1 MKRKRNRRRGAAR
14 RRTAKVE
21 TGGGGS
27 AETPQGEDPSPS
39 ADTPSPS
46 SEDSSSSDDD
56 PSPSGDEPATFAG
69 GRVTARL
76 EGMLEL
82 QREIQRQAAER
93 EEKRGPETEDNVARF
108 AIASVRTLLLLK
120 VAELTEQEEPVSPDV
135 VAQLALA
142 LVRIERSDRMRAE
155 RERAAAKNPVQP
167 PMSQAER
174 EEKVAAALHKSFKE
188 TFLHPGRVN
197 RLDLPPWKD
206 SWDDMP
212 SALGRSRAQDTDSDA
227 KSPDETPD
235 SAPGADGSG
244 EDAPDSVETDG
255 AEQSHGEGDA
265 ADAHGEGTHDAR
277 DQDPAPDA
285 PDEPEDD
292 RVIEARVV
300 ARWRKERGLDREPD
314 VRDMVPNGIP
324 CEGASMWAALW

>member
-14 RRTAKVE
+14 RRAAKVE

-27 AETPQGEDPSPS
+27 AETPQGGDPSPS
-39 ADTPSPS
+39 PDTPSPS
-46 SEDSSSSDDD
+46 KEDSSSSDDD
-56 PSPSGDEPATFAG
+56 PSPSGDEPAMSAG

-82 QREIQRQAAER
+82 QHEIQRQAAER

-155 RERAAAKNPVQP
+155 RERAAAKNPVRP

-197 RLDLPPWKD
+197 RLGLPPWKD

-212 SALGRSRAQDTDSDA
+212 SALGRS
-227 KSPDETPD
+227 
-235 SAPGADGSG
+235 PGAGYG
-244 EDAPDSVETDG
+244 
-255 AEQSHGEGDA
+255 
-265 ADAHGEGTHDAR
+265 
-277 DQDPAPDA
+277 
-285 PDEPEDD
+285 
-292 RVIEARVV
+292 
-300 ARWRKERGLDREPD
+300 
-314 VRDMVPNGIP
+314 VPSQVP
-324 CEGASMWAALW
+324 

>member
-1 MKRKRNRRRGAAR
+1 MKRKRNRRRGATKR
-14 RRTAKVE
+14 RAD
-21 TGGGGS
+21 TGKMGGGS
-27 AETPQGEDPSPS
+27 AETPQGGDASPS
-39 ADTPSPS
+39 ADNSSPS
-46 SEDSSSSDDD
+46 SEDSSPSGDD
-56 PSPSGDEPATFAG
+56 PSPSGDEPAMSAG

-120 VAELTEQEEPVSPDV
+120 VAELTEQEEPVPPDV

-155 RERAAAKNPVQP
+155 RERRAAKNPVRP

-197 RLDLPPWKD
+197 RLGLPPWKD

-212 SALGRSRAQDTDSDA
+212 SALGRSPAQDTVSTA
-227 KSPDETPD
+227 TSPDETPD
-235 SAPGADGSG
+235 PALGGGESSAA
-244 EDAPDSVETDG
+244 DAPDAVETDG
-255 AEQSHGEGDA
+255 AERAHGEGDA
-265 ADAHGEGTHDAR
+265 QDAHDEGTHDAR
-277 DQDPAPDA
+277 DQDPTPDA
-285 PDEPEDD
+285 PEEPEDD
-292 RVIEARVV
+292 RAIEARVV

-314 VRDMVPNGIP
+314 ERDMVPNSIP

>member
-1 MKRKRNRRRGAAR
+1 MKRKRNRRRGAAKR
-14 RRTAKVE
+14 RAA
-21 TGGGGS
+21 TGKMGGGS
-27 AETPQGEDPSPS
+27 AETPQGEDSSPS

-46 SEDSSSSDDD
+46 KEDSSSSDDD
-56 PSPSGDEPATFAG
+56 PSPAGDEPATSAG

-155 RERAAAKNPVQP
+155 RERAAAKNPVRP

-197 RLDLPPWKD
+197 RLGLPPWKD

-212 SALGRSRAQDTDSDA
+212 SALGRSQAQDTESPA

-235 SAPGADGSG
+235 P
-244 EDAPDSVETDG
+244 APDGGESSAGDALDSVATGG
-255 AEQSHGEGDA
+255 AHQAHGEGDA
-265 ADAHGEGTHDAR
+265 HDAPDEGTLEAR
-277 DQDPAPDA
+277 DRDPAPDA

-292 RVIEARVV
+292 RAIEARVI

-314 VRDMVPNGIP
+314 ERDMVPNSIP